1 MLAIRSIILDF
12 VLFCRKTSKKFLLT
26 FERKKSRTS
35 RDLFYLKMFKRHKI
49 SVAHDFNARA
59 IIDSE
64 TERFTEEPIHEY
76 LVQCRFHSSHVEH
89 TLYINEY

>member
-1 MLAIRSIILDF
+1 
-12 VLFCRKTSKKFLLT
+12 
-26 FERKKSRTS
+26 
-35 RDLFYLKMFKRHKI
+35 
-49 SVAHDFNARA
+49 VAHDFNARA

-89 TLYINEY
+89 TLYINEYWCLSFSPAALSSNIISTLLIRKRGLDDFLKSQFKTIYEPVRWLSQKSSY